1 MAIVRKR
8 AWTSPKGEAKTAW
21 IVDYTD
27 GAGTRRYKQF
37 AQKKAAD
44 AYLATVITELQ
55 GGVHIA
61 ASKGITVKSAA
72 DNWIKRARRE
82 NLEPATIDSYEQH
95 VRLHIE
101 PFLAERKLSSLTK
114 PEIETFRDQ
123 LLENGRSHDMAS
135 RVVRSL
141 SGIISEAERLGQA
154 SRNVAKGVRVRNAK
168 RHKTRP
174 VIPTKGELARLVNA
188 AETVRHGDKAMMMIL
203 IFAGLRASELRALQW
218 RHIDLHAK
226 TIEIDQR
233 ADRKNIIGPPK
244 SASGYRTIPIPDQLV
259 SELRRWRLRCPP
271 SDLDLVFPSAA
282 GTPQFHANIVS
293 RFLHPVQI
301 AAGITRQKKVR
312 GVPQFDD
319 DGAPVIEGIYTL
331 HCYRHAAASLWIDQ
345 RAEPKQVQ
353 KWMGHHS
360 IVVTY
365 DTYGH
370 LFPDADDV
378 SALLTRAASRLLSS

>member
-8 AWTSPKGEAKTAW
+8 AWTSPKGERKTAW
-21 IVDYTD
+21 MVDYTD

-44 AYLATVITELQ
+44 AYLDTVKTEVRC
-55 GGVHIA
+55 GVHTA
-61 ASKGITVKSAA
+61 ASQSITVKAA
-72 DNWIKRARRE
+72 AANWLKRAWRE
-82 NLEPATIDSYEQH
+82 ELEPATIASYDQH

-114 PEIETFRDQ
+114 PEIERFRDQ
-123 LLENGRSHDMAS
+123 LLENGRSHDMAG

-141 SGIISEAERLGQA
+141 SSIITEAERLGHA
-154 SRNVAKGVRVRNAK
+154 SQNVAKGVRVRNAK
-168 RHKTRP
+168 RHKGRP
-174 VIPTKGELARLVNA
+174 VIPTKAELARLVSA
-188 AETVRHGDKAMMMIL
+188 AEAARPGDKAMMMVL
-203 IFAGLRASELRALQW
+203 IFAGLRASELRALLW
-218 RHIDLHAK
+218 RHVDLDAK
-226 TIEIDQR
+226 TIDVDQR

-244 SASGYRTIPIPDQLV
+244 SASGYRTIPIPGQLV
-259 SELRRWRLRCPP
+259 AELRRWHLQCAP
-271 SDLDLVFPSAA
+271 SELDLVFPSGV
-282 GTPQFHANIVS
+282 GTPQFHANIVLQ
-293 RFLHPVQI
+293 FLHPVQI
-301 AAGITRQKKVR
+301 AAGITRQKRVR
-312 GVPQFDD
+312 GVPKFDD
-319 DGAPVIEGIYTL
+319 EGAPVLEGIYTL

-360 IVVTY
+360 ISVTY

-378 SALLTRAASRLLSS
+378 NAQLTNAARRLLSS